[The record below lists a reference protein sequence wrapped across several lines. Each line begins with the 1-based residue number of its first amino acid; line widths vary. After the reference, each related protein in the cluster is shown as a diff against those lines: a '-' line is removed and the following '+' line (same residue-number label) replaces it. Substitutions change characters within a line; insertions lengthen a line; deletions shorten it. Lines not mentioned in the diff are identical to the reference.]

1 MTKPKDLLELTTD
14 YRNQMAVEKLR
25 KLTLVND
32 TAELD
37 LRKKE
42 EAVCYITVAMK
53 AFEDSIGDIY
63 ARIKNLPEQLT
74 SMLKLDPRQASLLD
88 SYVEDILT
96 DLSNLDIKLE
106 STNTSDA
113 KFYSTVK
120 AKKEKMAK
128 PDQANN

>member
-14 YRNQMAVEKLR
+14 YRNKMAVEKLR
-25 KLTLVND
+25 KITLVND

-42 EAVCYITVAMK
+42 DAVCYITVAMK

-74 SMLKLDPRQASLLD
+74 SLLKLNPRQASLLD
-88 SYVEDILT
+88 AYVEDILV
-96 DLSNLDIKLE
+96 DLSKLDIKLE
-106 STNTSDA
+106 STTASDA
-113 KFYSTVK
+113 KLYSTVK
-120 AKKEKMAK
+120 VKKEKMKAPEGGK
-128 PDQANN
+128 

>member
-14 YRNQMAVEKLR
+14 YRNKMAVEKLR
-25 KLTLVND
+25 KITLVND
-32 TAELD
+32 AAELD

-53 AFEDSIGDIY
+53 AFEDAAGDIY

-74 SMLKLDPRQASLLD
+74 SLLTLTPRQASLLD
-88 SYVEDILT
+88 SYVEDILV

-106 STNTSDA
+106 STTTSDA
-113 KFYSTVK
+113 KLYSTVK
-120 AKKEKMAK
+120 AKKEKMK
-128 PDQANN
+128 TPVGEK